1 MALDAIVTIPARA
14 KPMRS
19 MDFLLRGTIKRGN
32 KVGDPQCEMDE
43 VLLTTKRSR
52 KM

>member
-1 MALDAIVTIPARA
+1 MALDASVAIPARA

-19 MDFLLRGTIKRGN
+19 MDFLLRGTMQRGSEM
-32 KVGDPQCEMDE
+32 GDSQCEMDE
-43 VLLTTKRSR
+43 ALLTTKRNR